1 MIAELPYLLFGMAHV
16 KNLHHYYVSRLYAFS
31 PVEPD
36 LAVVAR
42 SGQFCFP
49 NNNGDGVASV
59 QEPQRSIISNKSL
72 HIQNDINDYTADCN
86 SVQFVSGMVEVVDD
100 SSQIVVGLG
109 MNDCV
114 SRFVVVRKRDVAVHL
129 LTNLGTYQNVPYRPL

>member
-1 MIAELPYLLFGMAHV
+1 MIAELPYLLFGIAHV
-16 KNLHHYYVSRLYAFS
+16 KNLQHYFVSQLYAFS

-42 SGQFCFP
+42 SGQFWFP
-49 NNNGDGVASV
+49 NDNGDGVASV

-129 LTNLGTYQNVPYRPL
+129 LTNLGTYRNVPYRPL